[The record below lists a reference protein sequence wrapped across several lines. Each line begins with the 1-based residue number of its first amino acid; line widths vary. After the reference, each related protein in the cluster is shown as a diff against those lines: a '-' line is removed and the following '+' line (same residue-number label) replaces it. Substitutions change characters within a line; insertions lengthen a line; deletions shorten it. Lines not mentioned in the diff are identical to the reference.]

1 MKQQGKAS
9 QKRQDQDVRETEV
22 SPLEPILAGFVS
34 SGRETGQVAPV
45 KGVELFVGECLD
57 DRHPSITGRV
67 LIGWQDAQSNAI
79 EKWLPA
85 LQGLSVRKLDRVLL
99 QQPVNWPEP
108 IVFGVVDGCADRPEP
123 DFESKHAIE
132 LKPDEAVRIDSH
144 NGSPLVEICQVDD
157 QPVVRLLSDDVNL
170 DMSGKLKISAQD
182 IDLAAKKGQVSI
194 TAESDVVVKGEIIEL
209 N

>member
-1 MKQQGKAS
+1 MKQQGKTR
-9 QKRQDQDVRETEV
+9 QKGQDQGFREADV
-22 SPLEPILAGFVS
+22 SPLEPILTGFVS
-34 SGRETGQVAPV
+34 SDREKAQAAPG
-45 KGVELFVGECLD
+45 KGVELFVGDCLD

-67 LIGWQDAQSNAI
+67 LISWQDAQSNAI

-108 IVFGVVDGCADRPEP
+108 IVFGVIDACADRPEP

-132 LKPDEAVRIDSH
+132 LKPDEVVRIDSH
-144 NGSPLVEICQVDD
+144 NGSPLVEICQVND

-170 DMSGKLKISAQD
+170 DLNGKLKISAQS
-182 IDLAAKKGQVSI
+182 IDLAAKTGQVSI
-194 TAESDVVVKGEIIEL
+194 TAEGDVVVKGEIIEL

>member
-1 MKQQGKAS
+1 MKQQGKTR
-9 QKRQDQDVRETEV
+9 QKEQGQRVREVDV

-34 SGRETGQVAPV
+34 SDREKAQAAPGN
-45 KGVELFVGECLD
+45 GVELFVGECLD

-67 LIGWQDAQSNAI
+67 LISWQDAQSNTI

-99 QQPVNWPEP
+99 QKPVNWPEP
-108 IVFGVVDGCADRPEP
+108 IVFGVIDGCADRPEP
-123 DFESKHAIE
+123 GFESEHTIE
-132 LKPDEAVRIDSH
+132 LKPDQAVRINSH
-144 NGSPLVEICQVDD
+144 NGSSLVEICQVDD

-170 DMSGKLKISAQD
+170 DLNGKLKISAQS
-182 IDLAAKKGQVSI
+182 IDLVAKRGQVSI
-194 TAESDVVVKGEIIEL
+194 TAEGDVVVKGEIIEL

>member
-1 MKQQGKAS
+1 MKQQGKTMK
-9 QKRQDQDVRETEV
+9 KRQNQGTRQANV

-34 SGRETGQVAPV
+34 SDRERAQAVPARR
-45 KGVELFVGECLD
+45 VELFVGECVD

-67 LIGWQDAQSNAI
+67 LISWQDAQSNAI

-132 LKPDEAVRIDSH
+132 LKPDEVVRIDSH

-157 QPVVRLLSDDVNL
+157 QAVVRLLSDDVNL
-170 DMSGKLKISAQD
+170 DLNGKLKISAQS

-194 TAESDVVVKGEIIEL
+194 SAEGDVVIKGEIIEL

>member
-1 MKQQGKAS
+1 MKQQGKAR
-9 QKRQDQDVRETEV
+9 QKRQKQVVRKVDE

-34 SGRETGQVAPV
+34 SDREKVQAVPG

-67 LIGWQDAQSNAI
+67 LISWQDAQSNAI
-79 EKWLPA
+79 ERWLPA

-108 IVFGVVDGCADRPEP
+108 IVFGVLDGCVDRPDA

-144 NGSPLVEICQVDD
+144 KGSPLVEICQVDD

-170 DMSGKLKISAQD
+170 DLNGKLSVSAQS
-182 IDLAAKKGQVSI
+182 IDLVAKKGQVSI
-194 TAESDVVVKGEIIEL
+194 TADSDVVVKGEIIEL

>member
-1 MKQQGKAS
+1 MKQQGKTT
-9 QKRQDQDVRETEV
+9 QKKQDQGVHQANV
-22 SPLEPILAGFVS
+22 SPLEPILAGFIS
-34 SGRETGQVAPV
+34 SDREKARA
-45 KGVELFVGECLD
+45 ELVRQGDLIVGECLD

-67 LIGWQDAQSNAI
+67 LISWQDAQSNII

-99 QQPVNWPEP
+99 QQAVNWPEP
-108 IVFGVVDGCADRPEP
+108 IVFGVIDGCADRPEP

-144 NGSPLVEICQVDD
+144 NGSPLVEICQIND
-157 QPVVRLLSDDVNL
+157 QAVVRLLSDDVNL
-170 DMSGKLKISAQD
+170 DLNGKLKISAQS
-182 IDLAAKKGQVSI
+182 IDLTAKTGQVSI

>member
-1 MKQQGKAS
+1 MKQQGKTR
-9 QKRQDQDVRETEV
+9 QKGQDQGLREADV

-34 SGRETGQVAPV
+34 SDREKVQAAPG

-67 LIGWQDAQSNAI
+67 LISWQDAQSNAI

-108 IVFGVVDGCADRPEP
+108 IVFGVIDACADRPEP
-123 DFESKHAIE
+123 DFESKHVIE

-144 NGSPLVEICQVDD
+144 TGSPLVEICQVND
-157 QPVVRLLSDDVNL
+157 QTVVRLLSDDVNL
-170 DMSGKLKISAQD
+170 DLNGKLKISAQS
-182 IDLAAKKGQVSI
+182 IDLVAKTGQVSI
-194 TAESDVVVKGEIIEL
+194 SAEGDVVIKGEVIEL

>member
-1 MKQQGKAS
+1 MKQQGKLK
-9 QKRQDQDVRETEV
+9 QKGHDQGVRETSV

-34 SGRETGQVAPV
+34 SNRERTQAAPV
-45 KGVELFVGECLD
+45 KGIELFVGECLD

-67 LIGWQDAQSNAI
+67 LISWQDAQANAI

-99 QQPVNWPEP
+99 QQPVNWQEP
-108 IVFGVVDGCADRPEP
+108 IVFGVLDGCVDRPES
-123 DFESKHAIE
+123 DFESRHAIE

-144 NGSPLVEICQVDD
+144 NGNPLVEVCQVDD
-157 QPVVRLLSDDVNL
+157 QAVVRLLSDDVNL
-170 DMSGKLKISAQD
+170 DLNGKLKISAQS
-182 IDLAAKKGQVSI
+182 IDLVAKRGQVSI

>member
-1 MKQQGKAS
+1 MKQQGNTR
-9 QKRQDQDVRETEV
+9 QKGQDQGLCEADV

-34 SGRETGQVAPV
+34 SDREKAQAAPG

-67 LIGWQDAQSNAI
+67 LISWQDAQSNAI

-108 IVFGVVDGCADRPEP
+108 IVFGVIDACADRPEP

-132 LKPDEAVRIDSH
+132 LKPDEVVRIDSH
-144 NGSPLVEICQVDD
+144 NGSPLVEICQVND

-170 DMSGKLKISAQD
+170 DLNGKLKISAQS
-182 IDLAAKKGQVSI
+182 IDLAAKTGQVSI
-194 TAESDVVVKGEIIEL
+194 TAEGDVVVKGEIIEL

>member
-1 MKQQGKAS
+1 MKQRGKTR
-9 QKRQDQDVRETEV
+9 QKGQDQSFREADV

-34 SGRETGQVAPV
+34 SDREKAQAAPG
-45 KGVELFVGECLD
+45 KGVELFVGDCLD

-67 LIGWQDAQSNAI
+67 LISWQDAQSNAI

-108 IVFGVVDGCADRPEP
+108 IVFGVIDACADRPEP

-132 LKPDEAVRIDSH
+132 LKPDEVVRIDSH
-144 NGSPLVEICQVDD
+144 NGSPLVEICQVND

-170 DMSGKLKISAQD
+170 DLNGKLKISAQS
-182 IDLAAKKGQVSI
+182 IDLAAKTGQVSI
-194 TAESDVVVKGEIIEL
+194 TAEGDVVVKGEIIEL

>member
-1 MKQQGKAS
+1 MKQQGKTT
-9 QKRQDQDVRETEV
+9 QKRQDQGTRELEV

-34 SGRETGQVAPV
+34 SDRETAQTASG
-45 KGVELFVGECLD
+45 KGFELFVGECLD

-67 LIGWQDAQSNAI
+67 LISWQDAQSNTI

-85 LQGLSVRKLDRVLL
+85 LQGLSVRKFDRVLL

-132 LKPDEAVRIDSH
+132 LKPDVAVRIDSH

-157 QPVVRLLSDDVNL
+157 QAVVRLLSDDVNL
-170 DMSGKLKISAQD
+170 DLNGKLKISAQS
-182 IDLAAKKGQVSI
+182 IDLAAKRGQVSI
-194 TAESDVVVKGEIIEL
+194 TAEGDVVVKGEIIEL